1 MAVAGSLTYDTKIDN
16 SGFEKGLNNLKA
28 STIAVGNVLANAFT
42 KITSTISTAITD
54 GIKYN
59 ATIEQLTTSFEV
71 MTGSANK
78 SAEIVQELK
87 DIGAKTPF
95 EFTGLAET
103 VQLLMNYGL
112 TADDAIDK
120 MQMLGDI
127 SQGSAE
133 KMNRIAM
140 AYGQM
145 SSAGKVQLEDIKQ
158 MIEAGF
164 NPLQEISQST
174 GESMASLYDRISD
187 GKISVDEITASMERS
202 TSAGGKYFQSMD
214 KQSQTLNGQLS
225 TLSDNF
231 NNFIGTALE
240 PINQLLA
247 EKILPKVNE
256 FLSAMSEKLETT
268 NWQEFANTL
277 KDILAV
283 IVPLTA
289 AFVAYKSAIAIS
301 GIITTVTNALK
312 SMTIAQYA
320 LNLAMSLNPVGLIV
334 AAITALIAAII
345 YLWNTNEDFRS
356 AIISIWQA
364 IKDFFSKTFE
374 AIGKF
379 FTETIP
385 EWINSAIEWFKE
397 LPYNIGYAIGE
408 MLGHI
413 IQFGIDAKNWVTNEL
428 PKIINNIIDWFK
440 QLPSN
445 IWNWLKETL
454 NKIIQWITDT
464 KNTVV
469 QKVPEIINSIIDWFK
484 KLPENIKNIGKNII
498 EGLWNGILSAKDWLL
513 NKVKSFASGIIDGMK
528 SALGIHSPSTKSRDL
543 VGRFIPQG
551 VAVGIEADTSK
562 ALKAVNEMDK
572 SLIDEMNKS
581 VLLNKNGIAVSG
593 INGTVNQ
600 ILSASAR
607 QDIVIQSNLELDG
620 EKVYENQQKV
630 SAKKNLQYA
639 FA

>member
-1 MAVAGSLTYDTKIDN
+1 
-16 SGFEKGLNNLKA
+16 
-28 STIAVGNVLANAFT
+28 
-42 KITSTISTAITD
+42 
-54 GIKYN
+54 
-59 ATIEQLTTSFEV
+59 
-71 MTGSANK
+71 
-78 SAEIVQELK
+78 
-87 DIGAKTPF
+87 
-95 EFTGLAET
+95 
-103 VQLLMNYGL
+103 
-112 TADDAIDK
+112 
-120 MQMLGDI
+120 
-127 SQGSAE
+127 
-133 KMNRIAM
+133 
-140 AYGQM
+140 
-145 SSAGKVQLEDIKQ
+145 
-158 MIEAGF
+158 
-164 NPLQEISQST
+164 
-174 GESMASLYDRISD
+174 MASLYDRISK
-187 GKISVDEITASMERS
+187 GTISVDEITASMERS

-301 GIITTVTNALK
+301 GIITTVTKALNG
-312 SMTIAQYA
+312 MTIAQYA
-320 LNLAMSLNPVGLIV
+320 LNLAMSLNPVGLVV
-334 AAITALIAAII
+334 AAIAALVAAII
-345 YLWNTNEDFRS
+345 YLWNTNEDFRN
-356 AIISIWQA
+356 AIISIWEA
-364 IKDFFSKTFE
+364 IKEFFGKTFE

-397 LPYNIGYAIGE
+397 LPYNIGLFIGQ
-408 MLGHI
+408 MLGDI
-413 IQFGIDAKNWVTNEL
+413 IQFGIDARNWVTNEL
-428 PKIINNIIDWFK
+428 PRIINNIIDWFK

-464 KNTVV
+464 KNAVS
-469 QKVPEIINSIIDWFK
+469 QKIPQIINSIIEWFK
-484 KLPENIKNIGKNII
+484 KLPDNIKNVGKNII
-498 EGLWNGILSAKDWLL
+498 EGLWNGITSMGNWLKD
-513 NKVKSFASGIIDGMK
+513 KIKGFANGIIDGMK
-528 SALGIHSPSTKSRDL
+528 ESLGIHSPSTKFRDL
-543 VGRFIPQG
+543 VGKFIPQG
-551 VAVGIEADTSK
+551 IAVGIDADTDK
-562 ALKAVNEMDK
+562 ALEAIKRMDNAM
-572 SLIDEMNKS
+572 IDEMTKS
-581 VLLNKNGIAVSG
+581 VDISKSGIATSG

-630 SAKKNLQYA
+630 SAKKDLQYA

>member
-1 MAVAGSLTYDTKIDN
+1 MKLLLQWK
-16 SGFEKGLNNLKA
+16 
-28 STIAVGNVLANAFT
+28 
-42 KITSTISTAITD
+42 
-54 GIKYN
+54 
-59 ATIEQLTTSFEV
+59 EV
-71 MTGSANK
+71 
-78 SAEIVQELK
+78 
-87 DIGAKTPF
+87 
-95 EFTGLAET
+95 
-103 VQLLMNYGL
+103 
-112 TADDAIDK
+112 
-120 MQMLGDI
+120 
-127 SQGSAE
+127 
-133 KMNRIAM
+133 
-140 AYGQM
+140 
-145 SSAGKVQLEDIKQ
+145 
-158 MIEAGF
+158 
-164 NPLQEISQST
+164 
-174 GESMASLYDRISD
+174 
-187 GKISVDEITASMERS
+187 
-202 TSAGGKYFQSMD
+202 
-214 KQSQTLNGQLS
+214 QTLNGQLS

-256 FLSAMSEKLETT
+256 FLSAMSEKISTT
-268 NWQEFANTL
+268 NLQQVIEKLKEIIPVIESVGIAFLGLKAGFAIQGIVQGFQKAQVALSLYSLSANGASIAQGLFNGTLTISEGLVALLTGKITLAQIATGLWQKAQIALNAAMSANPIGL
-277 KDILAV
+277 
-283 IVPLTA
+283 
-289 AFVAYKSAIAIS
+289 
-301 GIITTVTNALK
+301 IITL
-312 SMTIAQYA
+312 I
-320 LNLAMSLNPVGLIV
+320 GLLV
-334 AAITALIAAII
+334 AAIV
-345 YLWNTNEDFRS
+345 YLWNTNDTFKN
-356 AIISIWQA
+356 AIIGAWEK
-364 IKDFFSKTFE
+364 IKETAMAVWDW
-374 AIGKF
+374 IGNL
-379 FTETIP
+379 FTEKIP
-385 EWINSAIEWFKE
+385 EWIQSVIEWFKE

-513 NKVKSFASGIIDGMK
+513 NKVKSFATGILDGMK
-528 SALGIHSPSTKSRDL
+528 NSLGIHSPSTKFRDL

-600 ILSASAR
+600 ILTASAK
-607 QDIVIQSNLELDG
+607 QDILIQNQLELDG

>member
-1 MAVAGSLTYDTKIDN
+1 
-16 SGFEKGLNNLKA
+16 
-28 STIAVGNVLANAFT
+28 
-42 KITSTISTAITD
+42 
-54 GIKYN
+54 
-59 ATIEQLTTSFEV
+59 
-71 MTGSANK
+71 
-78 SAEIVQELK
+78 
-87 DIGAKTPF
+87 
-95 EFTGLAET
+95 
-103 VQLLMNYGL
+103 
-112 TADDAIDK
+112 
-120 MQMLGDI
+120 
-127 SQGSAE
+127 
-133 KMNRIAM
+133 
-140 AYGQM
+140 
-145 SSAGKVQLEDIKQ
+145 
-158 MIEAGF
+158 
-164 NPLQEISQST
+164 
-174 GESMASLYDRISD
+174 MASLYDRISK
-187 GKISVDEITASMERS
+187 GTISVDEITASMERS

-268 NWQEFANTL
+268 NWQELANTL

-301 GIITTVTNALK
+301 GIITTVTNALNG
-312 SMTIAQYA
+312 MTIAQYA

-334 AAITALIAAII
+334 AAITALIAAIV
-345 YLWNTNEDFRS
+345 YLWNTNDSFKN
-356 AIISIWQA
+356 AIIGAWDK
-364 IKDFFSKTFE
+364 IKETAMSVWE
-374 AIGKF
+374 WIGDL
-379 FTETIP
+379 FTEKIP
-385 EWINSAIEWFKE
+385 EWIQSVIDWFKN
-397 LPYNIGYAIGE
+397 LPYNIGVSIGE
-408 MLGHI
+408 MIGHI
-413 IQFGIDAKNWVTNEL
+413 LKFGIDAKNWVDNEL
-428 PKIINNIIDWFK
+428 PKIINSIIDWFK

-464 KNTVV
+464 KNTVS
-469 QKVPEIINSIIDWFK
+469 QKIPEIIDSIIDWFK
-484 KLPENIKNIGKNII
+484 KLPDNIKNIGKNII

-513 NKVKSFASGIIDGMK
+513 NKVKSFATGILDGMK
-528 SALGIHSPSTKSRDL
+528 NALGIHSPSTKFRDL

-600 ILSASAR
+600 ILTASAR
-607 QDIVIQSNLELDG
+607 QDVVIQNKLELDG

-639 FA
+639 FAKRRCNKCIY